1 MSEENEDK
9 KRWLLTFGKY
19 NLKKEEKKKN
29 MFLVIYNEFHFKTA
43 ELLPK
48 METTSY
54 YIIIKM
60 HEDFFF
66 L

>member
-1 MSEENEDK
+1 MVVNLWKIQFK
-9 KRWLLTFGKY
+9 KGRK
-19 NLKKEEKKKN
+19 KKKN

-48 METTSY
+48 METTLY

-66 L
+66 CNLTFYLP